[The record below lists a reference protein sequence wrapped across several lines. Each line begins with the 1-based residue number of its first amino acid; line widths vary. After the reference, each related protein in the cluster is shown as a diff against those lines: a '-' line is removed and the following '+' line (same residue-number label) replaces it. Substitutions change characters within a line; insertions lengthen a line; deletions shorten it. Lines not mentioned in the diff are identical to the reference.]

1 MRVVALI
8 EHHRLKRKVCVT
20 GLNILNTFS
29 KRLSFRESL
38 CNNRTIHLLLPI
50 FESFHDN
57 DGIDQQS
64 CVLISTILLN
74 LIQYSNNVIKVIKEN
89 EGENIYISWILCSNL
104 NSSSLLEEN
113 IQHILCAL
121 LDENTDVLIGKV
133 CNLDAR
139 NHNKCEF
146 EKSIQLLSA
155 IATTRMNVFA
165 PKFTEE
171 LVRSLTGSFGTIS
184 MRVDV
189 SISRLIASFASIE
202 NYTGILEATNSV
214 AKLSQCLL
222 STKFSSDTVVYVLC
236 TITSMVRSA
245 TKECISDLQQL
256 GSYIIEVINFHK
268 AVEEIVRHALIF
280 LHTLENIRDE
290 KLLMSSLYEDYPTV
304 IVSAMS
310 EYKSNNEIQVNGTKI
325 LIKLFS
331 LRRFQDAASGE
342 CASLI
347 IRQTTAND
355 AAPPRGPKKIK
366 QRRKVSFK

>member
-38 CNNRTIHLLLPI
+38 CNNRTIHLLLSI

-64 CVLISTILLN
+64 CVLISTTILLI
-74 LIQYSNNVIKVIKEN
+74 LIQYSNNFIKIIKEN

-104 NSSSLLEEN
+104 NSSSLLQEN

-236 TITSMVRSA
+236 TITS
-245 TKECISDLQQL
+245 DLQQL

-331 LRRFQDAASGE
+331 LRRFQDVASGE

-347 IRQTTAND
+347 VCQTTAND